1 MLTIAIGAAIAA
13 GLMLLLTGTKIL
25 QEYERGVVFRFG
37 RARKALASP
46 GFNLLLPFGIDRI
59 RVVDT
64 RTRAIQITPQ
74 DIISHDNITISVD
87 AVVYASVNSPSHA
100 ILEVEDYMP
109 ATLQLA
115 STTLRAVLG
124 KMDLDDILAHRD
136 KINVEIR
143 TILDTRTEQWGV
155 EISAVEIKDIQL
167 PKEMQ
172 RAMARQAEAERERRA
187 KVIAAEGEVQ
197 AAAKLAQAAQMIAG
211 NPGALQLRL
220 YQTLVEVAG
229 EASSTIVFPVPI
241 DLGMA
246 AAAPTAAQTQAMMAS
261 ALALASNQQAKQL
274 GAPAAKVDAAG
285 DESESACRSAS
296 AGLDATRR
304 NQREAE
310 TAPAAGRCPSAARW
324 RRRTRLDG
332 RGVSPASMN
341 IRSRVARQ
349 ADARRRRAGR
359 RRRPRRRRA
368 NRRPAAIGRADRR
381 RPLLLLRARLA
392 VGLTGALQAGRDG
405 GHLGEREPGR
415 PGRPLVGRGRLG
427 ERAERRVRGGVDDP
441 RALGQRQYGRR
452 RGDRRERSAA
462 VGRAKQRRRPT
473 FDAER
478 QQRPGAA
485 CARRRPRPP
494 SNVERR
500 RHRRPPVGGDRQRVA
515 RRPDDAQ
522 EDPIG
527 VGRIDGHDPDLPG
540 PERAPSDRSA
550 PRSRRRRWNAPAS
563 APRPR
568 RAASA
573 RSIVIGS
580 DRAISMPVT
589 RSPGAAV

>member
-1 MLTIAIGAAIAA
+1 MFTIAFGAAVAA

-46 GFNLLLPFGIDRI
+46 GFNLLLPFGIDRM

-197 AAAKLAQAAQMIAG
+197 AASKLAEAAQMIAG
-211 NPGALQLRL
+211 HPGALQLRL

-241 DLGMA
+241 ELLGNGSGA
-246 AAAPTAAQTQAMMAS
+246 AGPAQVQNMMQSAVSLAAS
-261 ALALASNQQAKQL
+261 QQAHKQL
-274 GAPAAKVDAAG
+274 GAAAAKAAA
-285 DESESACRSAS
+285 DEAS
-296 AGLDATRR
+296 D
-304 NQREAE
+304 E
-310 TAPAAGRCPSAARW
+310 TANEQ
-324 RRRTRLDG
+324 RTE
-332 RGVSPASMN
+332 
-341 IRSRVARQ
+341 
-349 ADARRRRAGR
+349 
-359 RRRPRRRRA
+359 
-368 NRRPAAIGRADRR
+368 
-381 RPLLLLRARLA
+381 
-392 VGLTGALQAGRDG
+392 T
-405 GHLGEREPGR
+405 
-415 PGRPLVGRGRLG
+415 
-427 ERAERRVRGGVDDP
+427 
-441 RALGQRQYGRR
+441 
-452 RGDRRERSAA
+452 
-462 VGRAKQRRRPT
+462 
-473 FDAER
+473 
-478 QQRPGAA
+478 
-485 CARRRPRPP
+485 
-494 SNVERR
+494 
-500 RHRRPPVGGDRQRVA
+500 
-515 RRPDDAQ
+515 
-522 EDPIG
+522 PIG
-527 VGRIDGHDPDLPG
+527 V
-540 PERAPSDRSA
+540 
-550 PRSRRRRWNAPAS
+550 RR
-563 APRPR
+563 
-568 RAASA
+568 
-573 RSIVIGS
+573 
-580 DRAISMPVT
+580 T
-589 RSPGAAV
+589 